1 MSNHVAVVTDST
13 ASLPSQ
19 LVRQWGVQ
27 VIPLQL
33 QVADRIDDENRFD
46 RAEVVKALRA
56 GHHVRTSPPDPGAFF
71 WAYQD
76 AASKGAAAVVSLHL
90 SGRMS
95 STVQAARQAADQVRT
110 PVYVLDSAT
119 TGMSLGY
126 GVLSAARAAAAG
138 GQVDRVMEAAE
149 RRFTGSS
156 ELIYVDTLEYLRRGG
171 RIGAASALFGTA
183 LSIKP
188 LLTLKEGEV
197 APLARVPGSRR
208 ALARLAE
215 VAAQRAGN
223 RPAELAVSC
232 FRPSDRELT
241 LVGELRERIPHLR
254 ELIVVE
260 ASAVIAAHVGPGA
273 VSITVSPA

>member
-19 LVRQWGVQ
+19 LVRQWGIQ

-95 STVQAARQAADQVRT
+95 STVQAARQAADQVRI

-126 GVLSAARAAAAG
+126 GVLSAARAAGAG

-149 RRFTGSS
+149 RRFTASS

-208 ALARLAE
+208 ALTRLAE
-215 VAAQRAGN
+215 VAAQRAGD
-223 RPAELAVSC
+223 RPAEVAVSC

-254 ELIVVE
+254 ELLVVE
-260 ASAVIAAHVGPGA
+260 ASAVISAHVGPGA